1 MDAFWDKDDDKE
13 VSGSNES
20 NTASDIDASGTKKRK
35 TNNSSSKKDSV
46 TADDVWEDP
55 ISCAVQDN
63 ELFQFGATPLDQRSC
78 YSLTLE
84 SVAHLIDTANS
95 GNSNSPTTLV
105 CILDGFVHSESE
117 THSSQRNTQSLP
129 NTKTNSA
136 DVNFSKAMSKN
147 GKMPTIP
154 RPSHM
159 TALQKPSAIFKT
171 CEMSEITLHETMRS
185 PANDQAATTNPK
197 SKQSI
202 WKQFPAEKDSV
213 HHRGMQSTAQ
223 RFMQRFES
231 FRLAKFIQEAT
242 ILARDDSMKGKLV
255 MVLMSTVCSVIVGM
269 IGALLFVVALK
280 IRILQSRRQPEGIPP
295 RHQTGVPPQI
305 RESGYKRVI
314 PRRILDSFGVR
325 TVLRTSTTAMVTT
338 AVTKSNLVGFSK
350 ATKLCY
356 AGDVNEM
363 EEGMEDMFTRRDVRR
378 QQQQTRTSH
387 LFTHARA
394 LQGQD
399 EVAAEQDF
407 LDDEGDNGAGWG
419 IMLEDEAEEMAAN
432 DLQRI
437 TAAIMNA
444 TRRGSY
450 RRVSHSRQGQG
461 QGQGQLDSSMIS
473 GALLSMSTG
482 SQLRECEEEK
492 QRMCGC
498 GDGESH
504 EEEKEKLPFA
514 NANAQ
519 TMCSIC
525 LSEYEVGD
533 QVRTLPCYHQYHT
546 SCIDPWLLTVASLCP
561 ICKRDLL
568 PVSAA

>member
-1 MDAFWDKDDDKE
+1 
-13 VSGSNES
+13 
-20 NTASDIDASGTKKRK
+20 
-35 TNNSSSKKDSV
+35 
-46 TADDVWEDP
+46 DDVWEDF

-63 ELFQFGATPLDQRSC
+63 ELFQFGATPLDQQSC

-84 SVAHLIDTANS
+84 SVAHSADI

-105 CILDGFVHSESE
+105 CILDGFAYSESE
-117 THSSQRNTQSLP
+117 THSSQRNAHSLS
-129 NTKTNSA
+129 NTKSNSA
-136 DVNFSKAMSKN
+136 NVNFGKTINKN
-147 GKMPTIP
+147 GKMPTTP
-154 RPSHM
+154 RPSQM

-171 CEMSEITLHETMRS
+171 CEMSEMAVHETMRS
-185 PANDQAATTNPK
+185 HANDQAAKTNPK
-197 SKQSI
+197 SKRSI
-202 WKQFPAEKDSV
+202 WKQFPTEKDSI
-213 HHRGMQSTAQ
+213 HRRGMQSTAQ

-255 MVLMSTVCSVIVGM
+255 MVLMSTICSVIVGM

-280 IRILQSRRQPEGIPP
+280 VRTLQSRRQPEGIPP
-295 RHQTGVPPQI
+295 RHQTGVPPHI

-314 PRRILDSFGVR
+314 PRGILDSFGVR

-338 AVTKSNLVGFSK
+338 AVAESNLVGLNK

-356 AGDVNEM
+356 AGDVNGM
-363 EEGMEDMFTRRDVRR
+363 EGGLEDMFTRWDGRGQR
-378 QQQQTRTSH
+378 QQTRAGH
-387 LFTHARA
+387 PFTHARVS
-394 LQGQD
+394 QGQD
-399 EVAAEQDF
+399 EVAVEQDF

-419 IMLEDEAEEMAAN
+419 ILLEDEGEEMTAN

-450 RRVSHSRQGQG
+450 RRVSHSRQG

-498 GDGESH
+498 GDGEPH

-568 PVSAA
+568 PGSTA